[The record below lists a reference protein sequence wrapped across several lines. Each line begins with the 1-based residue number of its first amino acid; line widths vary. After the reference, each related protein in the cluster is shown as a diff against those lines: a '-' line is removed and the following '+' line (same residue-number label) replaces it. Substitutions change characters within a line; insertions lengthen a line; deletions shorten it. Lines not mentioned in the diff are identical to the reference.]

1 MIGDMPPGF
10 ELFPANVSF
19 SGLSEFS
26 RYHSCA
32 NTLNLIRATIKNQF
46 MNEPNNPKLAKQL
59 EVIIMAE
66 GMVINERNKYLKEM
80 AK

>member
-10 ELFPANVSF
+10 DLFPANVSF
-19 SGLSEFS
+19 SDLAEFS

-32 NTLNLIRATIKNQF
+32 NTLDIMRATIKNQY
-46 MNEPNNPKLAKQL
+46 MNDPNNPKLAKQL

-66 GMVINERNKYLKEM
+66 GMVINERNKYLKEIV
-80 AK
+80 K